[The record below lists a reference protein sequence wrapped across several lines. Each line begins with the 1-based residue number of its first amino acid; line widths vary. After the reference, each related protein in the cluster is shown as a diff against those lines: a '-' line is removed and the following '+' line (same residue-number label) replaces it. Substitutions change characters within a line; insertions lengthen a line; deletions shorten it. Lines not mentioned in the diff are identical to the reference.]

1 MAKTTPTVLI
11 VEDEPIS
18 KVQMEK
24 SLNALNR
31 FNVVACDNGEDAV
44 AYADSEP
51 ITVAL
56 LDIGLPGI
64 DGVETAR
71 RLKSRHDASII
82 FITAHSDEE
91 TISNAR
97 SIDPYAIFSKP
108 FDIAHVRDTVNS
120 IVDTSYSD
128 IPETLSPGFLLDT
141 LYDTAQVGMCV
152 TDEHRR
158 YVRVNRAYRDTYGY
172 LAEEL
177 IGREF
182 TTVLPP
188 EDREA
193 AAEMHDR
200 FIAGE
205 LAELPAEWRV
215 QTKEGSIRNIHVTA
229 GRMIGNDGKTYKVTT
244 VTDITERVAREQ
256 ELKSVAAQK
265 DLLLQE
271 LNHRVKNN
279 LSTLASIVNLEY
291 SREGLGDEAR
301 STLKSVSSRI
311 YALARVYERLQSQ
324 KDYSSIDAAQLIYD
338 VCEGTADAGN
348 THAVRVHT
356 SVDGVGTTTLDLGV
370 AMGLIVNE
378 LLSNS
383 VKHAMHEGHE
393 LTVNV
398 DVSAEHHETTV
409 DYYLNVSDNGPGLPD
424 DFDLETSE
432 SLGIQIVQAISAR
445 HEGAV
450 YLVDPSRA
458 HIRVHLRENIQ
469 ENIQE
474 QV

>member
-1 MAKTTPTVLI
+1 MVKTPPTVLI

-18 KVQMEK
+18 KIQLEK
-24 SLNALNR
+24 TLNALNR

-44 AYADSEP
+44 DYADSEP

-64 DGVETAR
+64 DGIETGR
-71 RLKSRHDASII
+71 RLKARHDVSVV
-82 FITAHSDEE
+82 FITAYTDEE
-91 TISNAR
+91 TRSNAR
-97 SIDPYAIFSKP
+97 NIDPYAILSKP
-108 FDIAHVRDTVNS
+108 VDIAHVRDIVTS
-120 IVDTSYSD
+120 IVDTSYSN

-158 YVRVNRAYRDTYGY
+158 FVRVNRAYRQTYGF

-182 TTVLPP
+182 TEVVPS

-193 AAEMHDR
+193 AADMHDR
-200 FIAGE
+200 FISGE
-205 LAELPAEWRV
+205 LPELPADWRV
-215 QTKEGSIRNIHVTA
+215 QKKDGSIRNIHVTA

-244 VTDITERVAREQ
+244 VTDITERIAREHKL
-256 ELKSVAAQK
+256 ESVAEERE
-265 DLLLQE
+265 LLLRE

-291 SREGLGDEAR
+291 NREGLGDEAR

-311 YALARVYERLQSQ
+311 HTLASVYERLQLQ
-324 KDYSSIDAAQLIYD
+324 GDDSSINAAELIHD
-338 VCEGTADAGN
+338 IAEGTADSSG
-348 THAVRVHT
+348 TRTVHVRT
-356 SVDGVGTTTLDLGV
+356 SVEGVGTTTLDLGV

-383 VKHAMHEGHE
+383 LKHALNGGRE
-393 LTVNV
+393 LTI
-398 DVSAEHHETTV
+398 DLAVSAEHHDTTT
-409 DYYLNVSDNGPGLPD
+409 DYFINVSDDGPGLPD
-424 DFDLETSE
+424 DFDPATSE
-432 SLGIQIVQAISAR
+432 SLGMQIVQAISAQ
-445 HEGAV
+445 HDGAMEV
-450 YLVDPSRA
+450 VDPSRA
-458 HIRVHLRENIQ
+458 HMRVHLRERKQ
-469 ENIQE
+469 P
-474 QV
+474 